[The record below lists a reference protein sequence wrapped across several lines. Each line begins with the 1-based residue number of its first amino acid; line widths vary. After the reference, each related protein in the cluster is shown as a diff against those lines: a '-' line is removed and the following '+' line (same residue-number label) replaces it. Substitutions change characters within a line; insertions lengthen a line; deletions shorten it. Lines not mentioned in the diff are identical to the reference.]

1 MNVLTDISTDTGLC
15 NINYRNTRAN
25 FLPAAIIAYQR
36 GETEQNQQFLEA
48 IAKMQGDSNAGKILA
63 VGVDDMESAPKS
75 IDLQLKNFDK
85 DFSVT
90 ADRVESRIYSVFEQ
104 ETFYLLKQGK
114 IGFGGQVIQDAY
126 NSYDV
131 AISKERSQIENALKK
146 IQTKFIS
153 LQGTEMKIQP
163 LKFIVDENTNP
174 AKWH

>member
-25 FLPAAIIAYQR
+25 FFAIRDYCVPAR
-36 GETEQNQQFLEA
+36 ETEQNQQFLDA

-104 ETFYLLKQGK
+104 ETFYLLKAKENWLWRSGY
-114 IGFGGQVIQDAY
+114 QDAY

-131 AISKERSQIENALKK
+131 AISKERSQIETLLKK
-146 IQTKFIS
+146 DS
-153 LQGTEMKIQP
+153 NKIYFFARDWD
-163 LKFIVDENTNP
+163 KNTTV
-174 AKWH
+174 KIYCRWKH

>member
-1 MNVLTDISTDTGLC
+1 MPS
-15 NINYRNTRAN
+15 
-25 FLPAAIIAYQR
+25 AIIAYQR

-63 VGVDDMESAPKS
+63 VGVDDMESAPSRLICSWKTLTRISALQPTELRAVS
-75 IDLQLKNFDK
+75 ILFWARNILFAQAGENW
-85 DFSVT
+85 
-90 ADRVESRIYSVFEQ
+90 
-104 ETFYLLKQGK
+104 
-114 IGFGGQVIQDAY
+114 FGGQVIQDAY

-153 LQGTEMKIQP
+153 LQGIEIKIQP

-174 AKWH
+174 AKWY